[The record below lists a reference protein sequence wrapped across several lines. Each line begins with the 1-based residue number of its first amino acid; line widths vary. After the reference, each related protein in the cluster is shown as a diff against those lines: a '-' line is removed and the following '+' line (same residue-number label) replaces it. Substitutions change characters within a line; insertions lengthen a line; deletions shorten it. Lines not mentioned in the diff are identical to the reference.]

1 MENTH
6 VCPARHVKLFDNA
19 LRGLV
24 HKPQKIFGPF
34 VKPGD
39 TILDVGCGA
48 GFTTLALARLTSPD
62 GRVFAVDVQQEM
74 LDMVRARAAAAD
86 LEERITFHR
95 CEPSGIG
102 VSGPFDFAN
111 TFWMIHETPDT
122 GAFLRQIFDALR
134 PGGLV
139 LAAEPKF
146 HVKADAFHA
155 MTREAGGIGFIEHA
169 RPRVAFSLAVV
180 LQKPLS

>member
-1 MENTH
+1 M
-6 VCPARHVKLFDNA
+6 
-19 LRGLV
+19 
-24 HKPQKIFGPF
+24 
-34 VKPGD
+34 
-39 TILDVGCGA
+39 
-48 GFTTLALARLTSPD
+48 
-62 GRVFAVDVQQEM
+62 
-74 LDMVRARAAAAD
+74 
-86 LEERITFHR
+86 
-95 CEPSGIG
+95 
-102 VSGPFDFAN
+102 SGPFDFAN